1 MGRGE
6 EEYVPNPCS
15 FYLLNLGI
23 DVSFWSPT
31 ALGRKGLGKGKLT
44 DGAQTTLGIP
54 ILIVIVRVLTKLVA
68 LTPLGS
74 PPESIQSGHYGSPPN
89 VWWWLKQSI
98 IYFCGLLGMKLCV
111 LVLFMMLPW
120 LPHVGDW
127 ALGWTEGNEKLQ
139 IVFVMML
146 FPLIMNALQYYII
159 DSYIKENEAAPVDG
173 EDGASTGGTIV
184 YEELPASETDESGE
198 EEGADDEDAQKS
210 VDSAKGSRLRMAR
223 RNSATGRSS
232 RDIEY
237 DPAVDGDSQ
246 TVIGSTSSRGALPK
260 ELLPRE

>member
-1 MGRGE
+1 M
-6 EEYVPNPCS
+6 
-15 FYLLNLGI
+15 
-23 DVSFWSPT
+23 
-31 ALGRKGLGKGKLT
+31 
-44 DGAQTTLGIP
+44 
-54 ILIVIVRVLTKLVA
+54 RVLTKLVA

-74 PPESIQSGHYGSPPN
+74 PPESVQSGHYGSPPN
-89 VWWWLKQSI
+89 AWWWLKQSL
-98 IYFCGLLGMKLCV
+98 IYFCGLMGMKLCV
-111 LVLFMMLPW
+111 LVLFMLLPW

-159 DSYIKENEAAPVDG
+159 DSYIKENETAPVDG
-173 EDGASTGGTIV
+173 ETGTGGTVV

-210 VDSAKGSRLRMAR
+210 VVASAAARGSRLRMAR

-260 ELLPRE
+260 ELLPHE